1 MKKIA
6 PFLAAAALTA
16 AAVSA
21 QAPSPV
27 PPPAAPQAAPVDAT
41 YRIGPRDLIQLTVD
55 EDKTLDGEHR
65 VSETGFVNIRLLG
78 DVQVAGK
85 TALEVGAQLKRLLE
99 ERLMQKASVD
109 VQVKEFRS
117 RPITIIGAVKQPGN
131 LSFSG
136 RWTLLEAL
144 AAAGGLTEAHGS
156 VVYILRRAENGLSDQ
171 VTIDLDE
178 LMARGLQEV
187 NLPLLANDLVN
198 VPGTLEINVYCL
210 GEFARPGALAF
221 KSNER
226 ITLLAAIAHAGG
238 LTDRASKR
246 ILIKRSS
253 RTGAADQ
260 EIEVDYKQI
269 LAGKAPDIEL
279 KQGDVIVVKESFF

>member
-1 MKKIA
+1 MRKTPLLSPI
-6 PFLAAAALTA
+6 AAALLATSLA
-16 AAVSA
+16 LA
-21 QAPSPV
+21 Q
-27 PPPAAPQAAPVDAT
+27 AAPQASPQVAAVDAT
-41 YRIGPRDLIQLTVD
+41 YRVGPRDLIQITVD

-65 VSETGFVNIRLLG
+65 ITETGFLNMRLLG
-78 DVQVAGK
+78 DIQVAGK
-85 TALEVGAQLKRLLE
+85 TALEIAAHLKRLLE
-99 ERLMQKASVD
+99 ERLMQRASVD

-117 RPITIIGAVKQPGN
+117 RPISIIGAVRQPGN

-136 RWTLLEAL
+136 R
-144 AAAGGLTEAHGS
+144 
-156 VVYILRRAENGLSDQ
+156 AENGLADQ

-178 LMARGLQEV
+178 LMARGQREV
-187 NLPLLANDLVN
+187 NIPLFANDLVN
-198 VPGTLEINVYCL
+198 VPGTIEINVYCL
-210 GEFARPGALAF
+210 GEVARPGALAF

-253 RTGAADQ
+253 RSGSPDQ
-260 EIEVDYKQI
+260 EIIVDYKKI
-269 LAGKAPDIEL
+269 LAGSAPDVDL

>member
-6 PFLAAAALTA
+6 LYHPLAVLFAASLAL
-16 AAVSA
+16 A
-21 QAPSPV
+21 QAP
-27 PPPAAPQAAPVDAT
+27 PQAVPQTAPIDAT
-41 YRIGPRDLIQLTVD
+41 YRVGPRDLIQISVD

-65 VSETGFVNIRLLG
+65 ITETGFINIRLLG

-85 TALEVGAQLKRLLE
+85 TVLEIAAQLKRLLE
-99 ERLMQKASVD
+99 ERLMQRASVD

-117 RPITIIGAVKQPGN
+117 RPISIIGAVKQPGN
-131 LSFSG
+131 LGFSG

-144 AAAGGLTEAHGS
+144 TAVGGLADEHGS

-171 VTIDLDE
+171 VAIDLDE
-178 LMARGLQEV
+178 LMARGLREV
-187 NLPLLANDLVN
+187 NIPLFANDLIN
-198 VPGTLEINVYCL
+198 VPGTIEINVYCL
-210 GEFARPGALAF
+210 GEVARPGALAF
-221 KSNER
+221 KGNER

-238 LTDRASKR
+238 LTDRASRR

-253 RTGAADQ
+253 RSGAPDQ
-260 EIEVDYKQI
+260 EIVVDYKQI
-269 LAGKAPDIEL
+269 LAGKAPDVDL